1 MKKYKLYQT
10 LPKLCKSNA
19 AYLQLLN
26 NVNKEKKSLLL
37 LPSSFSASASTS
49 LSCLSVFF
57 FATNLYKKPQKI
69 PNDSTVHGKTQSL
82 YEELSSRG
90 KFKSF

>member
-37 LPSSFSASASTS
+37 LPSSFSASTS

-57 FATNLYKKPQKI
+57 FATNLYKKAQK
-69 PNDSTVHGKTQSL
+69 
-82 YEELSSRG
+82 
-90 KFKSF
+90 KS